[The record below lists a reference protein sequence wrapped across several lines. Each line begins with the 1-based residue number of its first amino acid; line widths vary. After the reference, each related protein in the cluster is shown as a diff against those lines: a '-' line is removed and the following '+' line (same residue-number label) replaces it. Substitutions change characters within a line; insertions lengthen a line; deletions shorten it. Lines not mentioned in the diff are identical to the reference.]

1 MKKQESPGFS
11 RGEQVNAWC
20 WAGLLVLAVAGWFA
34 WRAAG
39 RRLDRTLGA
48 GLSEIERARAALVAE
63 KVKRKRSLP
72 SCTPEPPRCTYT
84 GPRIMDDGTEQYP
97 WCDEHQRCH

>member
-1 MKKQESPGFS
+1 MT
-11 RGEQVNAWC
+11 AWC

-63 KVKRKRSLP
+63 KVKRKLRD
-72 SCTPEPPRCTYT
+72 R
-84 GPRIMDDGTEQYP
+84 M
-97 WCDEHQRCH
+97 